1 MIHKD
6 QIDGYEGSPADLAE
20 AIGDLKYDALANF
33 LALLAAKIEKD
44 GAKDRNRGRIQ
55 LATSLEE
62 SAKNLRSAKSS
73 IDIAWQ
79 ISAPYM
85 K

>member
-6 QIDGYEGSPADLAE
+6 QIDGYDGSPSDLAT
-20 AIGDLKYDALANF
+20 AIGDLKYDALAEF
-33 LALLAAKIEKD
+33 LSLLATKIAKD
-44 GAKDRNRGRIQ
+44 GAKDRSRGRVQ
-55 LATSLEE
+55 LATSLEN
-62 SAKNLRSAKSS
+62 SAQHLLVAKSNM
-73 IDIAWQ
+73 DMAWR

>member
-6 QIDGYEGSPADLAE
+6 QIDGYKGSPTDLAE

-33 LALLAAKIEKD
+33 LELLAAKIEKD
-44 GAKDRNRGRIQ
+44 AAKDRSRGRVQ
-55 LATSLEE
+55 LATSLEK
-62 SAKNLRSAKSS
+62 SAAHLVTAKLN
-73 IDIAWQ
+73 IDIAWR

>member
-44 GAKDRNRGRIQ
+44 GLKTVIVVEF
-55 LATSLEE
+55 S
-62 SAKNLRSAKSS
+62 
-73 IDIAWQ
+73 
-79 ISAPYM
+79 
-85 K
+85 

>member
-6 QIDGYEGSPADLAE
+6 QIDGYKGSPADLAA
-20 AIGDLKYDALANF
+20 AIGDLKYDALADF
-33 LALLAAKIEKD
+33 LALLATKIAKD
-44 GAKDRNRGRIQ
+44 GTKDRNRGRIQ
-55 LATSLEE
+55 LATSLET
-62 SAKNLRSAKSS
+62 SAQHLLSAKSS
-73 IDIAWQ
+73 MDIAWK